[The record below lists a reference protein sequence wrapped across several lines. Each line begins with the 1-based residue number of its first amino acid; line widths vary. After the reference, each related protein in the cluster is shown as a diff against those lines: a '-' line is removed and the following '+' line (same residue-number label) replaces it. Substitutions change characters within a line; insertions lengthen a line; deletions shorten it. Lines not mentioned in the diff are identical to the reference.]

1 MLCQKG
7 RFVADSGNPNEN
19 IPSTDAGVSSEAASA
34 SYDASA
40 ITVLEGLDAVRKRP
54 GMYIGS
60 TGERGLHHLVY
71 EVVDNSV
78 DEALAGYADTIDVT
92 ILADGG
98 VRVVDN
104 GRGIPV
110 GIVPSEG
117 KPAVEVV
124 LTVLHAGGKFGGGG
138 YAVSG
143 GLHGVG
149 VSVVNALS
157 TKVAVEVKTDG
168 HRWTQDYKMGVPTAP
183 LAQHEATEE
192 TGTSVTFW
200 ADPEIFETTEYS
212 FETLSRRFQE
222 MAFLNKGLTIR
233 LTDERESAKATS
245 GADEAGADEKAEV
258 KTVTYH
264 YEGGIVDFVKY
275 LNSRKGDA
283 VHPTVVS
290 LEAEDKDKSLSLEV
304 AMQWNSGYSEGV
316 YSFANII
323 HTHEGGTHEEGF
335 RAALTS
341 LINKYA
347 RDKKLLREK
356 DDNLTGDDIREGLT
370 AIISVKLSEPQFEG
384 QTKTKLGNTEAKTF
398 VQKAVYEHL
407 NDWLDR
413 NPVEAADIVRKGIQA
428 ATARVAARKARDLTR
443 RKGLL
448 ETASLPGKLADC
460 QSNDP
465 AKCEI
470 FIVEGDSAGGSA
482 KSGRNPQY
490 QAILPIRGKI
500 LNVEKA
506 RIDKILQ
513 NQEIQ
518 ALISAFGTGVHE
530 DFDIEKLRYHKIILM
545 ADADVDGQ
553 HISTLLLTFLFRF
566 MRPLVEAGHVY
577 LSRPPLYKIKWG
589 RDDVEYAYSDR
600 ERDALIEMGRQR
612 GKRVREDSI
621 QRFQGSRRDERRGA
635 ARDHHGP
642 GAPRPRP
649 GHPGRR
655 RPGRRPVL
663 GPHGRGR
670 RGPPPVHPAQ
680 RQGTSASST
689 SESVSADRT
698 RKDLHQQWP
707 TRTLPSPLKRAANSR
722 CVSSPSGSRRRC
734 SARTWT
740 TRCPSSCPARA
751 RRP

>member
-1 MLCQKG
+1 M
-7 RFVADSGNPNEN
+7 
-19 IPSTDAGVSSEAASA
+19 PSTQGDAAAAPAEAQP

-60 TGERGLHHLVY
+60 TGERGLHHLVQ

-78 DEALAGYADTIDVT
+78 DEAMAGHADSIDVT

-157 TKVAVEVKTDG
+157 TRVAVEVKTDG
-168 HRWTQDYKMGVPTAP
+168 YRWTQDYKFGVPTAP
-183 LAQHEATEE
+183 LARNEETGE

-200 ADPEIFETTEYS
+200 ADGDIFETTEYS

-222 MAFLNKGLTIR
+222 MAFLNKGLTLK
-233 LTDERESAKATS
+233 LTDERESAKAT
-245 GADEAGADEKAEV
+245 AGADSAEAV
-258 KTVTYH
+258 EVPEEEVARSVTYH
-264 YEGGIVDFVKY
+264 YENGIVDFVKY
-275 LNSRKGDA
+275 LNSRKGD
-283 VHPTVVS
+283 VIHQSVIDI
-290 LEAEDKDKSLSLEV
+290 EAEDKDRLLSVEI
-304 AMQWNSGYSEGV
+304 AMQWNTQYSEGV
-316 YSFANII
+316 YSFANAI

-341 LINKYA
+341 LVNRYA

-356 DDNLTGDDIREGLT
+356 DDNLTGEDVREGLT
-370 AIISVKLSEPQFEG
+370 AIISVKLGEPQFEG

-398 VQKAVYEHL
+398 VQKVVHEQL
-407 NDWLDR
+407 TDWFDR
-413 NPVEAADIVRKGIQA
+413 NPNEAADIIRKGIA
-428 ATARVAARKARDLTR
+428 ASTARVAARKARDLTR

-448 ETASLPGKLADC
+448 ESASLPGKLSDC

-465 AKCEI
+465 TKCEI

-482 KSGRNPQY
+482 KSGRNPMY

-506 RIDKILQ
+506 RVDKILQ
-513 NQEIQ
+513 NTEVQ

-553 HISTLLLTFLFRF
+553 HINTLLLTFLFRF

-589 RDDVEYAYSDR
+589 RDDFEYAYSDR
-600 ERDALIEMGRQR
+600 ERDALVELGKQN
-612 GKRVREDSI
+612 GKRIREDSI
-621 QRFQGSRRDERRGA
+621 QRFKGLGEMNAEELRVTTMDV
-635 ARDHHGP
+635 DH
-642 GAPRPRP
+642 R
-649 GHPGRR
+649 
-655 RPGRRPVL
+655 VL
-663 GPHGRGR
+663 GQ
-670 RGPPPVHPAQ
+670 VTLDDAAQ
-680 RQGTSASST
+680 ADDLF
-689 SESVSADRT
+689 SVLMGED
-698 RKDLHQQWP
+698 
-707 TRTLPSPLKRAANSR
+707 
-722 CVSSPSGSRRRC
+722 VE
-734 SARTWT
+734 
-740 TRCPSSCPARA
+740 A
-751 RRP
+751 RRSFIQRNAKDVRFLDI

>member
-7 RFVADSGNPNEN
+7 RFVADSGNPNEKT
-19 IPSTDAGVSSEAASA
+19 PSTATGENGEVTA

-78 DEALAGYADTIDVT
+78 DEALAGHADTIDVT

-98 VRVVDN
+98 VRVIDN

-110 GIVPSEG
+110 GIVPSEN

-124 LTVLHAGGKFGGGG
+124 MTVLHAGGKFGGGG

-157 TKVAVEVKTDG
+157 TKVSVEVKTDG
-168 HRWTQDYKMGVPTAP
+168 YRWTQDYKLGVPTAP
-183 LAQHEATEE
+183 LVRNEE
-192 TGTSVTFW
+192 TSDSGTTVTFW
-200 ADPEIFETTEYS
+200 ADPDIFETTEYS

-222 MAFLNKGLTIR
+222 MAFLNKGLTLT
-233 LTDERESAKATS
+233 LTDERESAKAVV
-245 GADEAGADEKAEV
+245 GADVAGSDVTEGTSEEPV
-258 KTVTYH
+258 RTVTYF

-275 LNSRKGDA
+275 LNSRKGELI
-283 VHPTVVS
+283 HPTVIDI
-290 LEAEDKDKSLSLEV
+290 EAEDKERLLSVEI
-304 AMQWNSGYSEGV
+304 AMQWNAQYSEGV
-316 YSFANII
+316 YSFANTI

-335 RAALTS
+335 RAAMTGLV
-341 LINKYA
+341 NRYA
-347 RDKKLLREK
+347 REKKFLREK
-356 DDNLTGDDIREGLT
+356 DDNLAGEDIREGLT
-370 AIISVKLSEPQFEG
+370 AIISVKLGEPQFEG

-398 VQKAVYEHL
+398 VQKIVHEHL
-407 NDWLDR
+407 TDWFDR
-413 NPVEAADIVRKGIQA
+413 NPNEAADIIRKSIQA

-448 ETASLPGKLADC
+448 ESASLPGKLSDC

-465 AKCEI
+465 SKCEI

-482 KSGRNPQY
+482 KSGRNPMY

-513 NQEIQ
+513 NTEVQ

-553 HISTLLLTFLFRF
+553 HINTLLLTFLFRF

-589 RDDVEYAYSDR
+589 RDDFEYAYSDR
-600 ERDALIEMGRQR
+600 ERDALVELGKQN
-612 GKRVREDSI
+612 GKRIREDSI
-621 QRFQGSRRDERRGA
+621 QRFKGLGEMNAEELRVTTMDI
-635 ARDHHGP
+635 DH
-642 GAPRPRP
+642 R
-649 GHPGRR
+649 
-655 RPGRRPVL
+655 VL
-663 GPHGRGR
+663 GQ
-670 RGPPPVHPAQ
+670 VTLDDAAQ
-680 RQGTSASST
+680 ADDLF
-689 SESVSADRT
+689 SVLMGED
-698 RKDLHQQWP
+698 
-707 TRTLPSPLKRAANSR
+707 
-722 CVSSPSGSRRRC
+722 VE
-734 SARTWT
+734 
-740 TRCPSSCPARA
+740 A
-751 RRP
+751 RRSFIQRNAKDVRFLDI